1 MNKIQN
7 PAAEADFDSKI
18 AALQKNAKAKVKN
31 LLQKS
36 EFEVA
41 CALKGVEILVPD
53 DINFQESKFILLQT
67 GNMMARSRQPIGGT
81 LPHPQR
87 DQMNGFELGPQ
98 Q

>member
-1 MNKIQN
+1 M
-7 PAAEADFDSKI
+7 
-18 AALQKNAKAKVKN
+18 
-31 LLQKS
+31 
-36 EFEVA
+36 
-41 CALKGVEILVPD
+41 KGVEILVPD
-53 DINFQESKFILLQT
+53 DINFKESKFILLQT